1 MPVVE
6 KAKSWY
12 STEAGR
18 KKVRY
23 FLASVV
29 ATAISQGTLFIT
41 YTILSVGSAVECN
54 VIATAVGAVP
64 SYYLNRMWAWGKSG
78 RSHML
83 KEVVPFWVLAFL
95 GLGVSL
101 VMVNYASNA
110 SKSSHLSHLVTG
122 LVVNLANLV
131 AFGIVWIAKYVI
143 FDKLVFVE

>member
-1 MPVVE
+1 MPVIE

-12 STEAGR
+12 STDSGR

-29 ATAISQGTLFIT
+29 ATLISQGTLFVT

-54 VIATAVGAVP
+54 LIATAVGAVP
-64 SYYLNRMWAWGKSG
+64 SYYLNRLWAWGKSG
-78 RSHML
+78 KSHLM

-95 GLGVSL
+95 GLGISL
-101 VMVNYASNA
+101 LMVNFAQHY
-110 SKSSHLSHLVTG
+110 SKSAGYSHLETG
-122 LVVNLANLV
+122 IVVNAASLL

-143 FDKLVFVE
+143 FDKLVFVD